1 MAISIILKNAAVQL
15 WGPEQI
21 KFPSPF
27 GDAVLRVG
35 PAGIF
40 PQELFII
47 VAAIG
52 TVLLV
57 QVFLKR
63 AVLGKALTAVA
74 FNRNAAAVMG
84 INVQRMIV
92 LAFVLS
98 SALAGLGGIL
108 IAPITFAW
116 AYMGTVPGI
125 KAFAAAIFGG
135 LENPIG
141 ILVGGLRRLVN
152 VYVDGRDARA
162 ELLEV
167 PHDLGPERVA
177 VVREVLR
184 DVARAVEAWRFT
196 DLSGFDPDT
205 FSANGAKEIAKPPQ
219 MLDIAVE
226 PGARLEFMSG
236 IDVHHTMV
244 RFLWRLVRGDG
255 TRGDTSITIGVG
267 RRFLGLRVGSGITR
281 SPSSASAAPRRKPKT
296 SDAASPAHSAAASP
310 RPRSRSGSRRA
321 RRPGPT
327 PGSRGRRSTPRGSAA
342 PDRDG
347 RAVLRCGGHSVSV
360 PTYSIGE

>member
-1 MAISIILKNAAVQL
+1 VDTFFVKLWQAVVSGLSIGSVYALIAQGYYVTFITTGALNFGQGEFLMVGALFGLTCYITLGLPYAVAVVGAVVLVGAMGIGLERAAIRPVLRHALSLSWVLSTVAISIILKNAAVQI

-47 VAAIG
+47 VAATG
-52 TVLLV
+52 TVFLV

-63 AVLGKALTAVA
+63 AMLGKALTAVA

-141 ILVGGLRRLVN
+141 ILIGGLVI
-152 VYVDGRDARA
+152 G
-162 ELLEV
+162 LLEQLFGIINSNLKEGITFLV
-167 PHDLGPERVA
+167 ILLILA
-177 VVREVLR
+177 LR
-184 DVARAVEAWRFT
+184 PT
-196 DLSGFDPDT
+196 GLMGK
-205 FSANGAKEIAKPPQ
+205 KEIEK
-219 MLDIAVE
+219 V
-226 PGARLEFMSG
+226 
-236 IDVHHTMV
+236 
-244 RFLWRLVRGDG
+244 
-255 TRGDTSITIGVG
+255 
-267 RRFLGLRVGSGITR
+267 
-281 SPSSASAAPRRKPKT
+281 
-296 SDAASPAHSAAASP
+296 
-310 RPRSRSGSRRA
+310 
-321 RRPGPT
+321 
-327 PGSRGRRSTPRGSAA
+327 
-342 PDRDG
+342 
-347 RAVLRCGGHSVSV
+347 
-360 PTYSIGE
+360 

>member
-1 MAISIILKNAAVQL
+1 MDALFVKLWQALVSGLSVGSVYALIAQGYYVTFITTGALNFGQGEFLMIGALFGVTCYVTLGLPYAAAILGSVVLVGLMGTGLERVAIRPVLRHALSLSWVLSTVAVSIILKNAAVHL

-27 GDAVLRVG
+27 GDAVLRIG

-47 VAAIG
+47 VAATG

-57 QVFLKR
+57 QIFLKR

-74 FNRNAAAVMG
+74 HNRNAAAVMG

-92 LAFVLS
+92 LAFVMS

-141 ILVGGLRRLVN
+141 ILIGGLVI
-152 VYVDGRDARA
+152 G
-162 ELLEV
+162 LLEQFFGIINSN
-167 PHDLGPERVA
+167 L
-177 VVREVLR
+177 
-184 DVARAVEAWRFT
+184 
-196 DLSGFDPDT
+196 
-205 FSANGAKEIAKPPQ
+205 KE
-219 MLDIAVE
+219 
-226 PGARLEFMSG
+226 
-236 IDVHHTMV
+236 
-244 RFLWRLVRGDG
+244 
-255 TRGDTSITIGVG
+255 
-267 RRFLGLRVGSGITR
+267 GITFLVILLILALR
-281 SPSSASAAPRRKPKT
+281 PTGLMGRKDVEK
-296 SDAASPAHSAAASP
+296 
-310 RPRSRSGSRRA
+310 
-321 RRPGPT
+321 
-327 PGSRGRRSTPRGSAA
+327 
-342 PDRDG
+342 
-347 RAVLRCGGHSVSV
+347 V
-360 PTYSIGE
+360 